1 VQRPIKPEWL
11 IRQANKLAGRD
22 PPATG
27 QPINADLRRAV
38 SAAYYAL
45 FHKLIICAGEALLPK
60 GTQEDRWRFGRHFE
74 HAAMKRVCGWATG
87 QSSAPARYRP
97 LLSPLSGDP
106 QLMVIA
112 LAFQALQQDR
122 HSADYD
128 HEANFTKPQVLN
140 LIDLAS
146 TAIVTLDALKGTAPL
161 QVFLVQMAISSKGP

>member
-1 VQRPIKPEWL
+1 
-11 IRQANKLAGRD
+11 
-22 PPATG
+22 
-27 QPINADLRRAV
+27 
-38 SAAYYAL
+38 
-45 FHKLIICAGEALLPK
+45 
-60 GTQEDRWRFGRHFE
+60 
-74 HAAMKRVCGWATG
+74 
-87 QSSAPARYRP
+87 
-97 LLSPLSGDP
+97 
-106 QLMVIA
+106 MVIA